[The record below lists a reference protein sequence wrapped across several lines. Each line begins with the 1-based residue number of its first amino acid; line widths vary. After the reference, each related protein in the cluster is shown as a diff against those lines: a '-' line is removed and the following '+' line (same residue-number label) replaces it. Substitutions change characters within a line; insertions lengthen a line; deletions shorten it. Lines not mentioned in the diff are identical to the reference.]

1 MTVSSEPSSL
11 PPETIMSTRQLSRI
25 FAAAAAFTLAV
36 APAAQACTG
45 IKLVNKDGTTVHG
58 RTVEFGTKIDI
69 NIAAIPR
76 GTEFKGRAPGGDGL
90 KYTSKYAAVGAVTFK
105 DMALADGLN
114 EAGLATGIFY
124 FPGFAQYAQVTD
136 QNRSKALSPVDFTNW
151 VLTQFATVAEVKSAI
166 EAGQAII
173 APTVL
178 DGWGPE
184 PPPFHYVV
192 YDKSGASIVIEPV
205 GGTLKIHDNPLGVVT
220 NSPTFDWH
228 MTNLRNYISLRPRNV
243 ASVKIGPVEL
253 TPLGQGSGMVG
264 MPGDFTP
271 PSRFVRAAIYS
282 ATAVPSANAEEGIT
296 QTFHILNNFDIPKGV
311 AGEKRGS
318 EVGYDYTLYT
328 VARDPQNL
336 RYYWRTYE
344 DQTIRMVDMKALG
357 LAEPSLAISGTPKVK
372 LLSVATTQPIVD
384 MTSQMAAPK

>member
-1 MTVSSEPSSL
+1 M
-11 PPETIMSTRQLSRI
+11 R
-25 FAAAAAFTLAV
+25 
-36 APAAQACTG
+36 
-45 IKLVNKDGTTVHG
+45 
-58 RTVEFGTKIDI
+58 
-69 NIAAIPR
+69 
-76 GTEFKGRAPGGDGL
+76 GDGL

-124 FPGFAQYAQVTD
+124 FPGFAQYAEITP

-151 VLTQFATVAEVKSAI
+151 VLTQFATVSEVRAAI

-178 DGWGPE
+178 EGWGPE

-228 MTNLRNYISLRPRNV
+228 MTNLRNYISLRPLNV
-243 ASVKIGPVEL
+243 PSVKIGPVEL

-282 ATAVPSANAEEGIT
+282 TTAVPSANAEEGIK
-296 QTFHILNNFDIPKGV
+296 QTFHILNNFDIPMALPV
-311 AGEKRGS
+311 RSAA
-318 EVGYDYTLYT
+318 
-328 VARDPQNL
+328 AR
-336 RYYWRTYE
+336 
-344 DQTIRMVDMKALG
+344 
-357 LAEPSLAISGTPKVK
+357 S
-372 LLSVATTQPIVD
+372 ATTTPC
-384 MTSQMAAPK
+384 TRWHATRRTCATTGEPTTTRPSA